1 MNIESVPLS
10 SLREDPANVRVHSK
24 RNMDAIR
31 NSLAQFGQQKPL
43 VVSAS
48 GVIVAGNGT
57 FAAAR
62 ALGWEE
68 INVIRLPDDWSPERI
83 TAFAIADNRTS
94 ELGEWDY
101 GVLVDTLGNL
111 DDSMLAA
118 AGWDESGLKFLLE
131 PPEKIEPH
139 AADDNAAVNK
149 SYEENLRDYEN
160 ADTRSILLDFP
171 LEEYLRVTSQLDRA
185 REAYNVSSNAE
196 AVKVVLTKHLDA
208 E

>member
-196 AVKVVLTKHLDA
+196 AVKVLLTKHLDA